1 MLSDRELFA
10 QFLAAAITHVNY
22 SSVCDAD
29 DMLNKAAIIATKAME
44 ELEYHYPAVAPCSPG
59 LKPYRPS

>member
-22 SSVCDAD
+22 SSVCGAD
-29 DMLNKAAIIATKAME
+29 DLLIKAAIIATKAME
-44 ELEYHYPAVAPCSPG
+44 ELDYRYLNPVPCFT
-59 LKPYRPS
+59 